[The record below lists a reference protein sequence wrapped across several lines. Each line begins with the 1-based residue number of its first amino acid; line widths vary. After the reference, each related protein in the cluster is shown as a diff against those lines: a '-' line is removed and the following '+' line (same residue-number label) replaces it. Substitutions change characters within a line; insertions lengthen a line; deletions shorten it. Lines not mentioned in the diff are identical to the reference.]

1 MPKSTKDMTR
11 KLDLISLVNIDA
23 KMLVKFQQ
31 NTHTQYDKRGLIPG
45 MQVCFN
51 IQSINVIPH
60 ISSRCRKKMCKIQCP
75 LMIKAVR
82 KIRTEG
88 NFLKLIQGINEMLAV
103 SSHNR
108 SKRLNAFSLR

>member
-1 MPKSTKDMTR
+1 MRPTLFMPKSTKDMTR

-23 KMLVKFQQ
+23 KMLVKFWQ

-60 ISSRCRKKMCKIQCP
+60 ISSRCRKKNVQDS
-75 LMIKAVR
+75 VS
-82 KIRTEG
+82 
-88 NFLKLIQGINEMLAV
+88 INDKSCQEDK
-103 SSHNR
+103 NR
-108 SKRLNAFSLR
+108 R